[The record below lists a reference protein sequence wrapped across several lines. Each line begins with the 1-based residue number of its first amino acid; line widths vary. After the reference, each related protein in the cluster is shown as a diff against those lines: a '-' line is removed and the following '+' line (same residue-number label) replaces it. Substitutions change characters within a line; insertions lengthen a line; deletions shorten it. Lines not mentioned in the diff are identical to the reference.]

1 LWTTPAVRTK
11 PVIEESVMDQ
21 VKYFS
26 EQSGYYSE
34 EELAAI
40 GFKSFGENVLISR
53 RASIYKPEA
62 ISFGSHVRV
71 DDFCLLSGGAGISL
85 GHFVHIAAYS
95 ALFGGAGITIGDF
108 SGVAPRCTVLSESD
122 DFLGRSL
129 GGPMVPEKY
138 KKTASS
144 APVIFGKHCAMGASS
159 TVLPGVEFAEGS
171 GCVAHSLVV
180 KSCDPWT
187 INVGAPVNRVV
198 RRRWRSQILELE
210 RQLREEMS
218 LPEVR

>member
-1 LWTTPAVRTK
+1 MADEKQGNRPA
-11 PVIEESVMDQ
+11 S
-21 VKYFS
+21 F
-26 EQSGYYSE
+26 YSD
-34 EELAAI
+34 EELVEM

-71 DDFCLLSGGAGISL
+71 DDFCLLSGGAGITI
-85 GHFVHIAAYS
+85 GNYVHIAAYS
-95 ALFGGAGITIGDF
+95 ALYGGAGITMGDF

-129 GGPMVPEKY
+129 GGPTVPRKY
-138 KKTASS
+138 KKTFIS

-159 TVLPGVEFAEGS
+159 TVLPGVEFGEGS
-171 GCVAHSLVV
+171 GCGAHALIT

-187 INVGAPVNRVV
+187 IHFGAPADRVI
-198 RRRWRSQILELE
+198 RRRSKRILELE
-210 RQLREEMS
+210 QQLWDDMAAENN
-218 LPEVR
+218 